1 MLGIDYSLFGARVL
15 HLGEDLS
22 ILNSQGL
29 EFKIISSGAKV
40 DRNILPQK
48 KKVERNMHKISLWV
62 EVKEKQT
69 TGTNCE
75 KSHKL
80 VHQ

>member
-48 KKVERNMHKISLWV
+48 KKSGEKYAQNKSLGWSQRETNYRDQLWKIA
-62 EVKEKQT
+62 
-69 TGTNCE
+69 
-75 KSHKL
+75 
-80 VHQ
+80 